1 MSRIFASLQIKS
13 MTRKKRIR
21 KKVKY
26 SFLYQFI
33 MGLFWLA
40 AHVPRK
46 WTLAIYEKLG
56 RIAYYI
62 FPQER
67 KRIREHIQHA
77 LADEANSI
85 DPDQFSKTL
94 FRNIAKNV
102 ADIFITR
109 SFTTAAELDRFVS
122 TQGFEHLEKAYQRGN
137 GVIGLTC
144 HMGAFELVGPNLS
157 LRGYKTSIVGRKLKN
172 PKMDQLLVEYR
183 KNHGSKVIYS
193 GEGVLKL
200 VRALKKGEIIG
211 LLIDQDIR
219 WAKGLFVDFFGKPA
233 YTPIGAAWL
242 AQSTEAAVVPMAIRR
257 LPDDQQVVTMLP
269 ELEISKTGDTEHDL
283 QINTQRFSDALE
295 QLIRLDLT
303 QWVWMHKRWK
313 TKPEDVTE
321 NPTVT

>member
-1 MSRIFASLQIKS
+1 
-13 MTRKKRIR
+13 MTWKKRIR

-26 SFLYQFI
+26 KILYQFI
-33 MGLFWLA
+33 QGLFWLA
-40 AHVPRK
+40 AHVPRR
-46 WTLAIYEKLG
+46 WTLAIYESLG

-67 KRIREHIQHA
+67 KRIHSHLQYA
-77 LADEANSI
+77 LGSQAQTIA
-85 DPDQFSKTL
+85 PGQFSRAL
-94 FRNIAKNV
+94 FRNLAKNV

-109 SFTTAAELDRFVS
+109 SFTTSDELDQFVN
-122 TQGFEHLEKAYQRGN
+122 TEGFEHLEKAYKRGK

-172 PKMDQLLVEYR
+172 PKMDQLLVDYR
-183 KNHGSKVIYS
+183 KHHGSKVIYS

-257 LPDDQQVVTMLP
+257 LPNEQHVVTMLP
-269 ELEISKTGDTEHDL
+269 ELDISKTGDTEHDL
-283 QINTQRFSDALE
+283 RINTQRFSDALE
-295 QLIRLDLT
+295 QLIRMDLT
-303 QWVWMHKRWK
+303 QWVWMHERWK
-313 TKPEDVTE
+313 TKPEDITE
-321 NPTVT
+321 TPSTP